1 MNDRQIDMS
10 QRLYPGSFTFDASV
24 FTPAMQ
30 SKIIDASLNGGDTLH
45 SMLAERVEQVQQPQ
59 VPTQEMEY
67 LRNLG
72 EFVKTPQFTSALA
85 HVMQQQQQPSPVPS
99 QQTVPEPYTPPQ
111 SEPVTNADPFAD
123 LFSND
128 TPVNNQQYVAPG
140 QDAHQPQNQTNVT
153 PEYEHFVRACVNNQV
168 DPNEV
173 SRFLSERTP
182 EDMILLF
189 KEYKRAEAEA
199 GSMRPNQPSQQ
210 PTQMHHSSQDPPRS
224 IQNIPVHNQPAP
236 AQPSYIHQRNPL
248 WD

>member
-85 HVMQQQQQPSPVPS
+85 HVMQQQQQTSPVPS

-140 QDAHQPQNQTNVT
+140 QDAPLPQNQTNVT
-153 PEYEHFVRACVNNQV
+153 QE
-168 DPNEV
+168 
-173 SRFLSERTP
+173 
-182 EDMILLF
+182 
-189 KEYKRAEAEA
+189 
-199 GSMRPNQPSQQ
+199 
-210 PTQMHHSSQDPPRS
+210 
-224 IQNIPVHNQPAP
+224 
-236 AQPSYIHQRNPL
+236 
-248 WD
+248 